1 MRMVVPL
8 MTTDFLFISH
18 IIWARSLAGKAPRSQ
33 RGDREFESLR
43 VHQKGTPCVSLS
55 TGSLCT
61 FAEMKGLNVQI
72 CRG

>member
-1 MRMVVPL
+1 MRVVVPL

-43 VHQKGTPCVSLS
+43 VHQKIRQVRANEPALFN
-55 TGSLCT
+55 LLPLI
-61 FAEMKGLNVQI
+61 K
-72 CRG
+72 R